1 MYSLTSSSPSPV
13 RIMFSTTVATFV
25 QNPCTR
31 AWEGGEGRERG
42 GEGGE
47 RGGEGGERGGEGGER
62 GGEGGDEGLKE
73 RRDRKRKRVKREETK
88 D

>member
-47 RGGEGGERGGEGGER
+47 RGGEGGERGGEGG
-62 GGEGGDEGLKE
+62 DEGLKE
-73 RRDRKRKRVKREETK
+73 RRDRKRKWVRREETK

>member
-47 RGGEGGERGGEGGER
+47 RGGEGG
-62 GGEGGDEGLKE
+62 DEGLKE
-73 RRDRKRKRVKREETK
+73 RRDRKRKWVRREETK